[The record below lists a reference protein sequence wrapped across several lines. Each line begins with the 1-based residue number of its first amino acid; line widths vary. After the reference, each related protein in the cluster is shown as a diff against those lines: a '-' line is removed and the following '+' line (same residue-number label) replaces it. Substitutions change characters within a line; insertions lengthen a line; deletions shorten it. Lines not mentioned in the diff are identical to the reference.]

1 MARAE
6 RLSGIL
12 LPVFSLRSRNDLGVG
27 DFGALSGLLGW
38 MERARQRMLMVLP
51 LLPTAH
57 HDPSPYATRSAFG
70 LNPLFIDLSAVP
82 EFVEGGGLD
91 QLGPDERRQSEEAR
105 AAERV
110 RYDRVFWLKGHLL
123 RKAFERFQSGPWK
136 KGGEPARALKRYLSE
151 QSRWLESF
159 ALFQAI
165 SRSEDYRA
173 FWDWAQPLRD
183 REPKALAEASERL
196 SQEVLYQ
203 SWLQWVAESQ
213 WQEVREEARR
223 RKILLCGDEPF
234 IIGSDSADCWASPH
248 LLRRDARLGVPPDA
262 FSATGQDW
270 GLPYFDFG
278 QMAKD
283 DYAWLKFRAE
293 KSASYFDLRRVD
305 HAVGYFRQWIR
316 DDRTPTGRFMPPDEG
331 TQRELG
337 ERIFRLIG
345 ASAGVVAEDLG
356 MVPNWVRET
365 LTRLGVPGYRV
376 LRWERDNET
385 YRDPRQYPAMSLV
398 TSGTHDTDTQREWWE
413 TASDG
418 ERAGLARVSP
428 ELQKLG
434 QLSSEYTDGAH
445 EALLRT
451 ALGAGSNICLFPWQ
465 DVLGTRDRIN
475 LPGTMGES
483 NWSYRIAQ
491 NVEALLSESETRTA
505 AEQLAPWT
513 SDAGR

>member
-1 MARAE
+1 MVRAE

-12 LPVFSLRSRNDLGVG
+12 LPVFSLRSRTDLGVG
-27 DFGALSGLLGW
+27 DFGALPHLFAW
-38 MERARQRMLMVLP
+38 MERAQQRMLMVLP

-70 LNPLFIDLSAVP
+70 LNSLFIDLNAVP
-82 EFVEGGGLD
+82 EFVEGGGLG
-91 QLGPDERRQSEEAR
+91 QLNPEERAAAEEAR
-105 AAERV
+105 TAERV

-123 RKAFERFQSGPWK
+123 RRAFDRFFEGAWK
-136 KGGEPARALKRYLSE
+136 GDGEPARQLKRYLSE
-151 QSRWLESF
+151 QSRWLDAFS
-159 ALFQAI
+159 LFQAI
-165 SRSEDYRA
+165 SRREEYRP
-173 FWDWAQPLRD
+173 FWEWPKPLRD
-183 REPKALAEASERL
+183 RNPQALAEAGQQL
-196 SQEVLYQ
+196 SHEVLYQ

-213 WQEVREEARR
+213 WQKVREEARR

-234 IIGSDSADCWASPH
+234 IIGSDSADCWAWPT

-278 QMAKD
+278 EMAKD
-283 DYAWLKFRAE
+283 DNAWLRFRAE

-316 DDRTPTGRFMPPDEG
+316 DGQAPTGRFLPPLEPD
-331 TQRELG
+331 QREQG
-337 ERIFRLIG
+337 ERIFKLIG

-356 MVPNWVRET
+356 MVPPWARET

-376 LRWERDNET
+376 LRWERDNDQ

-413 TASDG
+413 TASDA

-428 ELQKLG
+428 ELQSLG
-434 QLSSEYTDGAH
+434 PLSAEYTAAVH
-445 EALLRT
+445 QALLRT
-451 ALGAGSNICLFPWQ
+451 ALQAGSNICLFPWQ

-475 LPGTMGES
+475 LPGTMGER

-491 NVEALLSESETRTA
+491 DAEELLTHPETRVA
-505 AEQLAPWT
+505 AERLAPWT
-513 SDAGR
+513 SNAGR